1 MVFVTKTGFW
11 FLLTVVLI
19 GILFIGTVKDD
30 AMFVFPAIDAL
41 VSNNIDS
48 NYSAQV
54 FFCPED
60 NCSSQLIANIDSAQD
75 EIVIAIY
82 SFTLDEVADALI
94 RAKERGVLIRV
105 IFDNQQAANQYSEDE
120 KLLDSGIPVVIK
132 SGSGYMHN
140 KFIVIDRK
148 KVLTGSFN
156 YSSNADTKNDEN
168 LILIISEEIAKQYFD
183 EFEEIWQEAS
193 E

>member
-19 GILFIGTVKDD
+19 GVLFIGTAKDD
-30 AMFVFPAIDAL
+30 AWFAFPQIEQL
-41 VSNNIDS
+41 VPSNVDS
-48 NYSAQV
+48 NYAAQV

-60 NCSSQLIANIDSAQD
+60 NCSTQLISHIDSAQD

-82 SFTLDEVADALI
+82 SFTLDEIADALI

-120 KLLDSGIPVVIK
+120 RLLDAGIPVVIK

-148 KVLTGSFN
+148 KVLSGSFN

-168 LILIISEEIAKQYFD
+168 LILIISEELAKQYFA
-183 EFEEIWQEAS
+183 EFEELWQEAS

>member
-19 GILFIGTVKDD
+19 GVLFIGTAKDD
-30 AMFVFPAIDAL
+30 AWFAFPQIEQL
-41 VSNNIDS
+41 VPSNVDS
-48 NYSAQV
+48 NYAAQV

-60 NCSSQLIANIDSAQD
+60 NCSTQLISHIDSAQD

-82 SFTLDEVADALI
+82 SFTLDEIADALI

-120 KLLDSGIPVVIK
+120 RLLDAGIPVLIK

-148 KVLTGSFN
+148 KVLSGSFN

-168 LILIISEEIAKQYFD
+168 LILIISEEIAKLYFD

>member
-19 GILFIGTVKDD
+19 GVLFIGTAKDD
-30 AMFVFPAIDAL
+30 AWFAFPAIDDIIP
-41 VSNNIDS
+41 SNIDT

-60 NCSSQLIANIDSAQD
+60 NCADQLISHIDMAED

-82 SFTLDEVADALI
+82 SFTLDGIADALL

-105 IFDNQQAANQYSEDE
+105 VFDNQQAANQYSEDE
-120 KLLDSGIPVVIK
+120 KLLDAGIPIVIK

-168 LILIISEEIAKQYFD
+168 LILIISEELAEKYFS
-183 EFEEIWQEAS
+183 EFEELWQEAS

>member
-11 FLLTVVLI
+11 FLLAIVLI
-19 GILFIGTVKDD
+19 GVLFIGTAKDD
-30 AMFVFPAIDAL
+30 AWFAFPAIEQL
-41 VSNNIDS
+41 VPANVDS
-48 NYSAQV
+48 NYQAQV

-60 NCSSQLIANIDSAQD
+60 NCSAQLISHIDSAQD

-82 SFTLDEVADALI
+82 SFTLDNVADALI

-105 IFDNQQAANQYSEDE
+105 VFDNQQAANQYSEDE
-120 KLLDSGIPVVIK
+120 RLLDAGIPVLIK

-148 KVLTGSFN
+148 KVLSGSFN

-168 LILIISEEIAKQYFD
+168 LILIISEEIAKLYFD